1 MMLCEDWYRGR
12 GGFGVA
18 LWSIEPTGF
27 TTAWQ
32 NSLEFCAQTGMAV
45 ARHPLT
51 VLACSAV
58 PAAERAYLLLHT
70 EPIPRWKLT
79 LLEAVLTVWRVLLC
93 VGALWVVL
101 TPERWR
107 TFWSRFADND
117 AMQKSLQHLGAYL
130 GQHLRVVLWELVLFA
145 AAFLLLN
152 YALVLMARGLARLNA
167 LRDAERQR
175 AFVSVLRN
183 LVLVPLALIY
193 LVELLQQKFY

>member
-1 MMLCEDWYRGR
+1 MI
-12 GGFGVA
+12 
-18 LWSIEPTGF
+18 LWTISPNGF

-32 NSLEFCAQTGMAV
+32 NSGAFWAETGMAV
-45 ARHPLT
+45 ARHPLA

-70 EPIPRWKLT
+70 EPIPRWRLT

-107 TFWSRFADND
+107 AFWSRFSDND

-130 GQHLRVVLWELVLFA
+130 GQHLRVVLWELALFA

-152 YALVLMARGLARLNA
+152 YALIWTARGLARLGA
-167 LRDAERQR
+167 LREADTQR
-175 AFVSVLRN
+175 AFVSVMRN
-183 LVLVPLALIY
+183 LVLAPLALIY

>member
-1 MMLCEDWYRGR
+1 
-12 GGFGVA
+12 VI
-18 LWSIEPTGF
+18 LWDVTPTGF
-27 TTAWQ
+27 PTAWQ
-32 NSLEFCAQTGMAV
+32 NSGEFWAQTGMAV
-45 ARHPLT
+45 ARHPLL

-58 PAAERAYLLLHT
+58 PSAERAYLLLHAD
-70 EPIPRWKLT
+70 PIPRWRLT
-79 LLEAVLTVWRVLLC
+79 LHEAVLTVWRVLLC
-93 VGALWVVL
+93 IGAVWVVL

-107 TFWSRFADND
+107 AFWSRFSDND

-130 GQHLRVVLWELVLFA
+130 GQHLHVVLWELVLFA

-152 YALVLMARGLARLNA
+152 YALVWTARGLARLGA
-167 LRDAERQR
+167 LREVDRQR